1 MMMASQAYHLLL
13 NAADEIIAN
22 IGKGYEIL
30 YQEGKEFFLIVTFN
44 MMSKFCISLLVVGR
58 NSRLDRTPKWK
69 TRISGQCVDHGFC

>member
-22 IGKGYEIL
+22 LGKGYEIL
-30 YQEGKEFFLIVTFN
+30 YLERKEFFLIVTFN
-44 MMSKFCISLLVVGR
+44 MMGRFCISLLEAGR

-69 TRISGQCVDHGFC
+69 TRISGQFVDYGFS